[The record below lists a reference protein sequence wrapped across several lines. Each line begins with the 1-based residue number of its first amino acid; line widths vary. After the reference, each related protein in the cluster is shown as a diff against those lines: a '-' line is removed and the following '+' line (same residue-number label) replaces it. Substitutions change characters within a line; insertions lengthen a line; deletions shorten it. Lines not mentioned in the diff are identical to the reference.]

1 MKITKHLPSMLSIV
15 FVLACFNVLVLGQS
29 SDDKNNFAA
38 VTSLGSSVR
47 FDISASNAGVTLT
60 VIGPDDLAYSKEFKS
75 GTSPEFKLTSY
86 SGERLPDGLYTY
98 ELRLTPIISSE
109 TRDALKA
116 AREKG
121 NGREV
126 QLELRKKG
134 AIPAARVQSGSFQIS
149 EGSVVL
155 PGHIET
161 PARAMAQPPVAPV
174 VNAPAVNAQVVNA
187 HASTGRVNYKV
198 VRNHPRFLV
207 FDQVIPDDL
216 IVQGSICAGLDCV
229 NNEDF
234 GFDTIRVKENNTRIQ
249 FDDTSTSAGFPSNN
263 WQIRAND
270 SGSGGAN
277 FLGFVDQGTT
287 GNSESGTIVFAVTAG
302 ATANSLRVGSN
313 SKVGLRTATPVL
325 DVHANTTDTPAIRL
339 EQNNSGGFTAQTW
352 DIAGNEANFFVR
364 DVTSGSRLPFR
375 IRPGAPTSSIDIAAS
390 GNVGIATASPSQ
402 PLDVS
407 GNTILLG
414 ADSGLTSRTN
424 STTKISRLTAP
435 PFTNTNLNLAYAGAV
450 TTSTDNIVGIG
461 GALSGFAAATVIVFH
476 TAANTNT
483 DTGTERMRILSN
495 GRVGI
500 GTAAPDQLLSVNGDA
515 SKSGGGS
522 WQTFSD
528 ERLKKIN
535 GSYDNGLKAVMR
547 LQPLRYEYK
556 PDNAMGIKPVGER
569 IGVGAQAVQQV
580 IPEAVTKNAEGY
592 LMVNNDP
599 IIWTMLNAIKEQQK
613 EIVELKKQ
621 IRQLRATPRK
631 RR

>member
-1 MKITKHLPSMLSIV
+1 MKIIKHLPSMLTIV

-29 SDDKNNFAA
+29 NDHFANISSFGA
-38 VTSLGSSVR
+38 SVR
-47 FDISASNAGVTLT
+47 FDVGAPHAAVTLT
-60 VIGPDDLAYSKEFKS
+60 VIGPDGITFSKEYKS
-75 GTSPEFKLTSY
+75 GNSPEFKLTSAK
-86 SGERLPDGLYTY
+86 GERLPDGQYTY
-98 ELRLTPIISSE
+98 ELRITPNISQE
-109 TRDALKA
+109 TKDALKA
-116 AREKG
+116 AREAG
-121 NGREV
+121 NGAEV
-126 QLELRKKG
+126 QRDLRKKG
-134 AIPAARVQSGSFQIS
+134 ALPSQPQVQSGSFMIS
-149 EGSVVL
+149 GGSVIL
-155 PGHIET
+155 PGATEGQ
-161 PARAMAQPPVAPV
+161 ARVAQAPVAPAMNAP
-174 VNAPAVNAQVVNA
+174 VNAPVTY
-187 HASTGRVNYKV
+187 SRTNYKV
-198 VRNHPRFLV
+198 VRNHPRFMV
-207 FDQVIPDDL
+207 FDQVIADDL

-249 FDDTSTSAGFPSNN
+249 FDDTSSSAGFPNNN

-277 FLGFVDQGTT
+277 FLGFVDQGAT
-287 GNSESGTIVFAVTAG
+287 GNSETGTIVFAVTAG
-302 ATANSLRVGSN
+302 ASANSLRVGSN

-325 DVHANTTDTPAIRL
+325 DVHASTTDTPAIRL

-364 DVTSGSRLPFR
+364 DVTGGSRLPFR
-375 IRPGAPTSSIDIAAS
+375 IRPGAPTSSIDISAS
-390 GNVGIATASPSQ
+390 GNVGILNASPGAS
-402 PLDVS
+402 LDIS
-407 GNTILLG
+407 GNTTILG
-414 ADSGLTSRTN
+414 ADDGLTTRTTGVTKTSRVA
-424 STTKISRLTAP
+424 IP
-435 PFTNTNLNLAYAGAV
+435 PFTSTNLNFAYSGALV
-450 TTSTDNIVGIG
+450 NSTDNVAAVGG
-461 GALSGFAAATVIVFH
+461 GFSGQSAATVVAFF
-476 TAANTNT
+476 TAGNTNT
-483 DTGTERMRILSN
+483 AVGTERMRITSI

-535 GSYDNGLKAVMR
+535 GSYNNGLKAVMQ

-569 IGVGAQAVQQV
+569 IGVGAHAVQQI

-613 EIVELKKQ
+613 EIVELKRQ
-621 IRQLRATPRK
+621 IRQLRGTTRK
-631 RR
+631 HR